1 VIEGNYAEDEEES
14 QSEESYHT
22 PLRDLGHIV
31 FRRLKVLHDEDD
43 AVSDANL
50 RVFFVGIYFRTL
62 LAGRESHHITT
73 CHLSYSKH
81 CRGQKVIREESCSS
95 YDTCSSHVEKHR

>member
-50 RVFFVGIYFRTL
+50 RVFLSAYILGHCWQ
-62 LAGRESHHITT
+62 EENHTT
-73 CHLSYSKH
+73 SQ
-81 CRGQKVIREESCSS
+81 RV
-95 YDTCSSHVEKHR
+95 TCPIPSTVEVRK